1 MKKDFSDKTKEECN
15 EAALARIYRS
25 LAASE
30 QSSQKLR
37 RKMESEGYPPDS
49 IEYAL
54 NRATA
59 IGALDDERYCNMLVR
74 STLNQGKGMQR
85 CLKEIE
91 ALGVDPMQLE
101 SYIEYLDNDDCS
113 EIVRAMDFL
122 ERHPIK
128 AKDVRGSAFRKLVS
142 KGFSFEIASKASEEY
157 SRSLR
162 QNY

>member
-15 EAALARIYRS
+15 EAALARVYRS

-30 QSSQKLR
+30 QSSHKLR
-37 RKMESEGYPPDS
+37 RKMESEGYPSDS

-54 NRATA
+54 ERAMT

-74 STLNQGKGMQR
+74 STLNQGKGVQK

-91 ALGVDPMQLE
+91 SLNIDPMQLE
-101 SYIEYLDNDDCS
+101 SYIEYLNNDDFS
-113 EIVRAMDFL
+113 EIDRALDFL
-122 ERHPIK
+122 ERHPTK
-128 AKDVRGSAFRKLVS
+128 AKDIRGSAFRKLVS

-157 SRSLR
+157 SRSHK
-162 QNY
+162 QNS